1 MTKLGATDS
10 DLAQAFDI
18 STNTI
23 SAWKRKY
30 PEFMDALQ
38 LGKDIA
44 NQEVVRSL
52 YARATGYKH
61 TAVRF
66 FVIDGQ
72 IKEKEYIEHY
82 PPDVKAQEFWL
93 TNRMAE
99 EWKRNHEDDDKREG
113 VHINITGGLPDKL

>member
-10 DLAQAFDI
+10 DLAQAFEI
-18 STNTI
+18 STGLLSI
-23 SAWKRKY
+23 WKRKH

-38 LGKDIA
+38 LGKEIA
-44 NQEVVRSL
+44 DQEVVRSL
-52 YARATGYKH
+52 YARAIGYSY

-66 FVIDGQ
+66 FVIEGE
-72 IKEKEYIEHY
+72 IEEKEYSEHC

-93 TNRMAE
+93 TNRKPG
-99 EWKRNHEDDDKREG
+99 EWRKNHESDDKKEG